1 MLNVLRRFVSLR
13 GRPRKIRSDCGT
25 NITKA
30 DKELKA
36 NVEEW
41 NKSSIENFCMYTKG
55 DWLGIILSC
64 VWERII
70 LSVRQILRASL
81 TQLTVCAEVI
91 STIIIVVEVLN
102 TLHLTTFYIILRSC
116 PSLPPGAVATS
127 ATYNQYLLETIDQ
140 GIPSLLAKVA
150 EMEWTSEEPKDG
162 RRGTF
167 TDGNFPRGQW
177 PLTRVVEA
185 WKEDMGCFAATR
197 QRLARQW
204 LRLNRGS
211 VGEK

>member
-1 MLNVLRRFVSLR
+1 MLNELRRFVSLR
-13 GRPRKIRSDCGT
+13 GRPRKIRIDCGT

-102 TLHLTTFYIILRSC
+102 TLHLTTFYICDHVLHYHQEQWRQAQLITNIFWKRLTKEY
-116 PSLPPGAVATS
+116 LPCLQRRQKWNELQKNLKMGDVVLS
-127 ATYNQYLLETIDQ
+127 QM
-140 GIPSLLAKVA
+140 GI
-150 EMEWTSEEPKDG
+150 
-162 RRGTF
+162 F
-167 TDGNFPRGQW
+167 Q
-177 PLTRVVEA
+177 
-185 WKEDMGCFAATR
+185 EDSGH
-197 QRLARQW
+197 
-204 LRLNRGS
+204 
-211 VGEK
+211 